1 MQKILLLVLTCSI
14 SILLFGQRYSTDGI
28 IKKADSLLAASV
40 GKDIFKEYFRLDS
53 TSYFETKTTF
63 QQAKIKYLTKSKRT
77 SGKLHL
83 ISVRYNF
90 YIRLFNPYITTSV
103 VFDQYLHLQQP
114 IETSFI
120 PQFIWDRKKN
130 NFLAETDA
138 LQMATAKF
146 VKKGIKPLD
155 AELTYDSY
163 RKLYLWTVTNI
174 ISEYKGYNDEISR
187 EVEFL
192 EINAING
199 RILNYYPDALQ
210 GHIH

>member
-1 MQKILLLVLTCSI
+1 MKKMLLLVLACSI
-14 SILLFGQRYSTDGI
+14 SALLLGQRYSTDGI
-28 IKKADSLLAASV
+28 IKKADSLLTASV
-40 GKDIFKEYFRLDS
+40 GKDIFKAYFLLDS
-53 TSYFETKTTF
+53 TSYFETKTIF
-63 QQAKIKYLTKSKRT
+63 HQAKIKYLTKTKRT
-77 SGKLHL
+77 NGKLHV

-90 YIRLFNPYITTSV
+90 YLALFNPHVTTSV

-114 IETSFI
+114 IETSYI
-120 PQFIWDRKKN
+120 PQFIWNRKEN
-130 NFLAETDA
+130 NFLVETDV
-138 LQMATAKF
+138 LQMAKAKF

-155 AELTYDSY
+155 AALTYDSY

-192 EINAING
+192 EIDAING
-199 RILNYYPDALQ
+199 KVLNYYPDALQ

>member
-14 SILLFGQRYSTDGI
+14 SALLFGQRYSTDGI

-53 TSYFETKTTF
+53 TSYFETKTIF
-63 QQAKIKYLTKSKRT
+63 HQAKIKYLTKTNRT

-90 YIRLFNPYITTSV
+90 YIKLFNPYITTSV
-103 VFDQYLHLQQP
+103 IFDQYLHLQQP

-120 PQFIWDRKKN
+120 PQFIWDRKEK

-138 LQMATAKF
+138 LQMAKAKF

-155 AELTYDSY
+155 AALTYDSY

-192 EINAING
+192 EIDAING
-199 RILNYYPDALQ
+199 KILNYYPDALQ
-210 GHIH
+210 GYIH